1 MPLDPRQLIKNGAL
15 KADLSEAGGRKWSPE
30 KTTIFLLVPSTSS
43 SAEHLM
49 QAEIALQA
57 LGSAFFLFDNA
68 YAPEIDEAFCQLLV
82 EKKQIR
88 FIRLDDWHAHG
99 DEILVKMMEA
109 GAVFYPLEEKDAMFG
124 MFEAPAPIVYLICL
138 YRPARYI

>member
-1 MPLDPRQLIKNGAL
+1 MATS
-15 KADLSEAGGRKWSPE
+15 AAFVDLVED
-30 KTTIFLLVPSTSS
+30 
-43 SAEHLM
+43 
-49 QAEIALQA
+49 
-57 LGSAFFLFDNA
+57 FFLFDNA

-109 GAVFYPLEEKDAMFG
+109 GAVFYPLE
-124 MFEAPAPIVYLICL
+124 
-138 YRPARYI
+138 